1 MRDLEEE
8 PIAVFAKVYNVN
20 GKTFL
25 KDIWEAISSK

>member
-20 GKTFL
+20 GKKCL
-25 KDIWEAISSK
+25 KDIWGN